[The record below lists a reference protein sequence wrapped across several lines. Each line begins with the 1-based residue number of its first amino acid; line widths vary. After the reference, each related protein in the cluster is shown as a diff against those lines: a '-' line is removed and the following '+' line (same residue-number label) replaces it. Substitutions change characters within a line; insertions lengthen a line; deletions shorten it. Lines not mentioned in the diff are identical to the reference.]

1 MSDARIDVHLRPR
14 ASRDELLGLSDGVLY
29 ARVSAPPVDGRA
41 NESLCR
47 LIASAAGVA
56 RSRVTVVRGERSHEK
71 VVQVQGVA
79 RETLEASMRA
89 AQKRRPGERRR

>member
-1 MSDARIDVHLRPR
+1 MSDARIQVHLRPR
-14 ASRDELLGLSDGVLY
+14 AHRDELLGVRDGVLI

-56 RSRVTVVRGERSHEK
+56 RSRVAVVRGERSREK
-71 VVQVQGVA
+71 LVEVRGLA
-79 RETLEASMRA
+79 REQLQA
-89 AQKRRPGERRR
+89 ALREPQKR